1 MVKVQ
6 FGASPKARY
15 TMTLF
20 KFAFITDTHLYPNAP
35 RNFVGGLQQ
44 QKNSVALYE
53 KLVEQ
58 LNAFEPAFV
67 IHGGD
72 IVCGGNSFEMSAEEY
87 EAALD
92 TAQALGER
100 INAPCYYIPGNH
112 DLHPET
118 GSKDAYLAH
127 FGINGMGSVSFVHE
141 NIRFI
146 LLDAQE
152 VPEDLTHGY
161 ISTNQLAWAEREL
174 KRARDYDQEVFIFSH
189 QLPFPNVEFQ
199 GVGSRVANSA
209 EVLEITGP
217 FDQQILAFFSGHL
230 HLNRVFRE
238 QGMLCIVSAGIICY
252 PMMWRQVFVYPDR
265 VDVRCETVDLP
276 EAFAESEAVQ
286 PDNNPYLIGRDRDLN
301 FSIPRNSQSTT
312 DAD

>member
-1 MVKVQ
+1 
-6 FGASPKARY
+6 
-15 TMTLF
+15 MTFF
-20 KFAFITDTHLYPNAP
+20 KFAFITDTHLYLNAP
-35 RNFVGGLQQ
+35 QNFAGGLQQ
-44 QKNSVALYE
+44 QKNSLALYE

-58 LNAFEPAFV
+58 LNAFDPAFV

-72 IVCGGNSFEMSAEEY
+72 IVCGGKNFGMSAAEY
-87 EAALD
+87 EATLD
-92 TAQALGER
+92 AAQELGDR

-127 FGINGMGSVSFVHE
+127 FGINNMGSVSFVHE

-174 KRARDYDQEVFIFSH
+174 KRARDYAEEVFIFSH
-189 QLPFPNVEFQ
+189 QLPFPSVEFQ
-199 GVGSRVANSA
+199 GVGSRIANSA
-209 EVLEITGP
+209 EVLEITSP
-217 FDQQILAFFSGHL
+217 FDEQILAFFCGHL

-238 QGMLCIVSAGIICY
+238 QSLLCIVSSGIICY
-252 PMMWRQVFVYPDR
+252 PMMWRQVSVYPDR
-265 VDVRCETVDLP
+265 VEVNSVTVDLP
-276 EAFAESEAVQ
+276 EALAESEAVQ
-286 PDNNPYLIGRDRDLN
+286 PDNNPYLLGRERDLN
-301 FSIPRNSQSTT
+301 FSIPRNPQPC
-312 DAD
+312 

>member
-1 MVKVQ
+1 
-6 FGASPKARY
+6 
-15 TMTLF
+15 MTLF
-20 KFAFITDTHLYPNAP
+20 KFAFITDTHLYPNAS

-87 EAALD
+87 ETALD
-92 TAQALGER
+92 TAQALGEK

-146 LLDAQE
+146 LLDSQE

-209 EVLEITGP
+209 EVLEITAP
-217 FDQQILAFFSGHL
+217 FDQQILAFFCGHL

-252 PMMWRQVFVYPDR
+252 PMMWRQVSVYPDR
-265 VDVRCETVDLP
+265 VDVRSETVDLP

-301 FSIPRNSQSTT
+301 FSIPRNSQPTANT
-312 DAD
+312 D

>member
-1 MVKVQ
+1 
-6 FGASPKARY
+6 
-15 TMTLF
+15 MTLF
-20 KFAFITDTHLYPNAP
+20 KFAFITDTHLYPNAL
-35 RNFVGGLQQ
+35 RNFSSGLQQ
-44 QKNSVALYE
+44 QKNSHALYE

-58 LNAFEPAFV
+58 LNTFDPAFV

-72 IVCGGNSFEMSAEEY
+72 IVCGGNSFGMSEEEY
-87 EAALD
+87 EDALD
-92 TAQALGER
+92 QAQQLGQR

-118 GSKDAYLAH
+118 GSKDAYLAR
-127 FGINGMGSVSFVHE
+127 FSRNGMGSISFVHD

-146 LLDAQE
+146 LLDSQE

-199 GVGSRVANSA
+199 GIGSRVANSA
-209 EVLEITGP
+209 EVLEVIAP
-217 FDQQILAFFSGHL
+217 FEKQILAFFCGHL

-238 QGMLCIVSAGIICY
+238 QGMLCIVSSGIICY
-252 PMMWRQVFVYPDR
+252 PMMWRQVLVYSDR
-265 VDVRCETVDLP
+265 IEVNSATVDLP
-276 EAFAESEAVQ
+276 DVLAESEAVN
-286 PDNNPYLIGRDRDLN
+286 PDNNLYLLGRDRDLN
-301 FSIPRNSQSTT
+301 FSIPRNS
-312 DAD
+312 